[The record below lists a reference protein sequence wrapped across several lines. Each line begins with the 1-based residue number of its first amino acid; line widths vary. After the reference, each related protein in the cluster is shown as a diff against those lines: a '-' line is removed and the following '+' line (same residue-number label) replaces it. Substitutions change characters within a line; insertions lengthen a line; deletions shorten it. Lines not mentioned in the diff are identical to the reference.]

1 MFYVSCKGCGD
12 NMSKMLKIASIKKRI
27 RQLKKFAADD
37 KFSNNNGGTFYPWW
51 LVNTLGG
58 TTALADTGYLI
69 DRLAHPTPQAHDA
82 AHDAERAANRAREA
96 AEQEIAEAGRAAGEA
111 FDARRRNAPFGD
123 LDGDGVTPNNYR
135 GILSRGRD
143 YYEGLGDPH
152 GPLPRRSLLRVGE
165 YDFLEAQNALLNPN
179 ITPQERLMAWAI
191 SNRYIQQHA
200 RLGYEEPGI
209 ELRPDQNSLLARWT
223 TGRSLDENESLR
235 RFGRPTV
242 DEIPADV
249 LDRELSELAR
259 INMGLTGEQGTR
271 GRLPFAENGH
281 IVWDTPEN
289 IRQRRVEAAEDA
301 VRQRQSRRTE
311 APDIHVENNTTLGTP
326 PPTFNSRLKRTAIP
340 ILWQVPGI
348 AAAAMGLHNTSL
360 GDSSA
365 EKLPDWAVNLPPPPP
380 DTTSTNTPSVKP

>member
-1 MFYVSCKGCGD
+1 
-12 NMSKMLKIASIKKRI
+12 MSKMLKIASIKKRI

-37 KFSNNNGGTFYPWW
+37 EFSNNNGGTFYPWW
-51 LVNTLGG
+51 LVNALGG
-58 TTALADTGYLI
+58 TTALADTGYLV
-69 DRLAHPTPQAHDA
+69 DRLTHPTPQAHDA
-82 AHDAERAANRAREA
+82 AREAERAANRARAA

-123 LDGDGVTPNNYR
+123 LDGYGVTPNNYR

-179 ITPQERLMAWAI
+179 ITPQERLMAWAL

-200 RLGYEEPGI
+200 RLGYGEPGI
-209 ELRPDQNSLLARWT
+209 ELRPDQNALLARWT

-259 INMGLTGEQGTR
+259 INVDLTGEHGTR
-271 GRLPFAENGH
+271 GRLPYAENGR
-281 IVWDTPEN
+281 IIWDTPEN
-289 IRQRRVEAAEDA
+289 VRQHQVAAAEDV
-301 VRQRQSRRTE
+301 VRQRQASRTE

-348 AAAAMGLHNTSL
+348 AAAAMGLHNTSI
-360 GDSSA
+360 GESSA
-365 EKLPDWAVNLPPPPP
+365 EKLPDWAVNLPQPPP
-380 DTTSTNTPSVKP
+380 DTTSTNTPAVKP